1 MSDSG
6 LRRHEYSHGEPDV
19 TSEHPVTDAEQ
30 MDADVVVIG
39 AGPGGIA
46 AAVRAGERGLRVVML
61 DRGIQPGGQIWRHVP
76 GGAVPRTARHWIAR
90 LEASGTTVICGTS
103 VVDARAGADGVDLL
117 AERSGRPLGIRASSV
132 ILATGA
138 RELFIPFEGWTLP
151 GVMGIGGA
159 QALLKS
165 GASFDGKRVMIA
177 GTGPLMLPVAAALSD
192 AGARLVL
199 VAEQAGRGTVLR
211 FAAGLWRSPSLLAQ
225 AGRYRS
231 RFLSSSY
238 STGTWVTAAHGGDRL
253 TGVTITNGRRTWRE
267 AIDVLCTGYGLI
279 PNVELARLLG
289 CDIRD
294 GAIVVDDQQRTS
306 MPNVLAVGEA
316 TGIGGAPLSI
326 TEGEIAGSTVGSTVG
341 SSLQAPQR
349 LIQRRVS
356 LEAAAR
362 RMLDVFSPR
371 AELRGLV
378 TDDTIVCRCEDVK
391 YGAVSGAACARQ
403 AKLYTRAGM
412 GPCQGRT
419 CMPALEF
426 LLAWQSDTVRSPAE
440 PVSVSV
446 LSAEVADWAPSPIL
460 SNSSVGDVYQ

>member
-1 MSDSG
+1 M
-6 LRRHEYSHGEPDV
+6 
-19 TSEHPVTDAEQ
+19 SEHAVADAEL
-30 MDADVVVIG
+30 MVADVVVVG

-46 AAVRAGERGLRVVML
+46 AAARAAERGLRVVVL
-61 DRGIQPGGQIWRHVP
+61 DRGVQIGGQIWRHVP
-76 GGAVPRTARHWIAR
+76 GGSVPRTARHWMAR
-90 LEASGTTVICGTS
+90 LQASGARVIGGTS
-103 VVDARAGADGVDLL
+103 VVDARSDNHGVELL
-117 AERSGRPLGIRASSV
+117 AETSGRPLGVHASSV

-165 GASFDGKRVMIA
+165 GASFRGKRVMIA

-199 VAEQAGRGTVLR
+199 IAEQADRGTVVR
-211 FAAGLWRSPSLLAQ
+211 FAAGLWRNPSLLAQ
-225 AGRYRS
+225 AARYRA
-231 RFLSSSY
+231 RFISSSY
-238 STGTWVTAAHGGDRL
+238 STGTWVTAADGGDRL
-253 TGVTITNGRRTWRE
+253 GGVTVTNGRRTWRE

-279 PNVELARLLG
+279 PNVELARLFG
-289 CDIRD
+289 CEIRD
-294 GAIVVDDQQRTS
+294 GAVVVDDQQRTS
-306 MPNVLAVGEA
+306 TPNVLAVGEM

-326 TEGEIAGSTVGSTVG
+326 TEGEIAGSTVGSTAGSTVGSTVG
-341 SSLQAPQR
+341 SSLQVPQR
-349 LIQRRVS
+349 LTHRRAS
-356 LEAAAR
+356 LESAAR

-426 LLAWQSDTVRSPAE
+426 LLAWQSDTVRPPAE
-440 PVSVSV
+440 PVPVSV
-446 LSAEVADWAPSPIL
+446 LSSEVADWAPSSFL
-460 SNSSVGDVYQ
+460 FNSSVGDVYQ